1 MTETSHLANELARL
15 KKLDRSKYTA
25 AQIAAIDAAISAAEK
40 AIARG
45 ASIAA
50 RKTRQ
55 QRADD
60 DKRARWLGHRL
71 QLVAER
77 DKRIKAVL
85 ETLVSDLPEQ
95 ERYLFPER
103 WPDAP
108 RPEKPIVNKTDS

>member
-1 MTETSHLANELARL
+1 MLENSHLADELARL
-15 KKLDRSKYTA
+15 KKLDRSKYTT

-40 AIARG
+40 AIVRG

-71 QLVAER
+71 QLIAEQ
-77 DKRIKAVL
+77 DKRAKAML
-85 ETLVSDLPEQ
+85 EMLLSDLPEP

-108 RPEKPIVNKTDS
+108 RPEKPTMKGDNS